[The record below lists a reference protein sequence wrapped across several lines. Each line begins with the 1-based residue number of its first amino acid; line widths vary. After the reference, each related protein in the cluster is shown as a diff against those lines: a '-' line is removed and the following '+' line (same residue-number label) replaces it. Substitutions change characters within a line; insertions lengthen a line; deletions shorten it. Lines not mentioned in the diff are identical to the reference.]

1 MIRKVLVFSF
11 LLVAVFAIGA
21 SGQGVKLPSIGEAGS
36 LVLPADK
43 AGFEKDFLAALNPG
57 SDLGIPG
64 DKQTKLLSG
73 NKSYVS
79 DVMGLLGGK
88 DSNDTKL
95 SKITGKNKEWKN
107 MVTGL
112 LGDTSAGKYFS
123 QIDKQLQGFKTK
135 YQVAKLFLK

>member
-1 MIRKVLVFSF
+1 M
-11 LLVAVFAIGA
+11 
-21 SGQGVKLPSIGEAGS
+21 
-36 LVLPADK
+36 
-43 AGFEKDFLAALNPG
+43 
-57 SDLGIPG
+57 
-64 DKQTKLLSG
+64 SG

-79 DVMGLLGGK
+79 DIMGLLGGK

-107 MVTGL
+107 MVAGL